1 MMGPTHFGPV
11 ETLIVPTSVVT
22 NFLAVTSCSSPPIF
36 RSNGITGVLMSS
48 WLASSVT
55 SPSRRGPA
63 QRNTAYSPASG
74 MPRTFGDMA
83 RPADGD

>member
-1 MMGPTHFGPV
+1 
-11 ETLIVPTSVVT
+11 
-22 NFLAVTSCSSPPIF
+22 
-36 RSNGITGVLMSS
+36 MSS

-55 SPSRRGPA
+55 SPSRRGPE

-83 RPADGD
+83 RPAEVMAKVCTQVVGVRARCDCTP